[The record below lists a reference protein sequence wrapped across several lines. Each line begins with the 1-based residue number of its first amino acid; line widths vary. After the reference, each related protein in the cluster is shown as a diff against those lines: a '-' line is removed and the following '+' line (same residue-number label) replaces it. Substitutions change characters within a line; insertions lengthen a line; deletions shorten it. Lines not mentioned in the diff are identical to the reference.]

1 VLAEEGIT
9 DLSEYAYVDGAEL
22 QTDIFLDG

>member
-9 DLSEYAYVDGAEL
+9 DLSRYAVKPGAPL
-22 QTDIFLDG
+22 LPDIFLD